1 MTPRQ
6 SRAARALLGV
16 DLKSACVMS
25 DIGKRTLTEF
35 EAGSRSLNSVT
46 AAKLKG
52 FYITKGIIFDE
63 SNPDV
68 ETGAIKINA
77 CEDRSLYGSE
87 NKIEYFDILDVH
99 RSLNILA
106 ELRASLLKINKTHNI
121 SQSIIIYMMNNWSFS
136 QKSIA
141 SIFNF
146 TPSFIS
152 AITLR
157 KKNIP
162 LNRAPVI
169 QPYFEDILD
178 VAAALRYEI
187 QIKKNMAS
195 MQQCLDESTSI
206 WRALSPSSRRSVIV

>member
-6 SRAARALLGV
+6 SRAARALLGL
-16 DLKSACVMS
+16 DLRSACVMS

-46 AAKLKG
+46 EAKLKG
-52 FYITKGIIFDE
+52 FYITKGIIFE
-63 SNPDV
+63 NNPDV
-68 ETGAIKINA
+68 ETVAIRMNA
-77 CEDRSLYGSE
+77 YEDRLLYASE
-87 NKIEYFDILDVH
+87 DKIEYFDILDTH

-106 ELRASLLKINKTHNI
+106 EIRDSLVKIDKMNNI
-121 SQSIIIYMMNNWSFS
+121 SQSIILYMTNNWSFS
-136 QKSIA
+136 RKSIA
-141 SIFNF
+141 SIFSS

-152 AITLR
+152 AITLG

-187 QIKKNMAS
+187 QIKKNIAS